1 MQLAQY
7 TYAGLLL
14 ATISIP
20 LALSFDKKVRFYT
33 NWKYIFPA
41 ILVTAVVFL
50 MWDVRFTEAEIWSF
64 NLDYVTGYGYMGL
77 PVEEWLFFLCIPYAS
92 LFIYEVLKTY
102 LPKFEWP
109 GVFYAIS
116 LGIIA
121 GSAALCYYNFN
132 HLYTFFNFLFLAVY
146 LAYTVF
152 RNKFMHHFTKF
163 YLTFLV
169 GLIPFLIV
177 NGILTGIPVVEY
189 NPAHIIGLR
198 IINIPVEDFGYFF
211 LLLLMNTT
219 IYEILKEGKYY

>member
-33 NWKYIFPA
+33 NWKYILPA
-41 ILVTAVVFL
+41 IMISAFVFL

-77 PVEEWLFFLCIPYAS
+77 PVEEWLFFICIPYAS
-92 LFIYEVLKTY
+92 LFLYEVLKSY
-102 LPKFEWP
+102 MPKFEIP
-109 GVFYAIS
+109 NVSYAIS
-116 LGIIA
+116 LVVIA
-121 GSAALCYYNFN
+121 GSAVLCYYNLTR
-132 HLYTFFNFLFLAVY
+132 LYTFFNFLFLAIY
-146 LAYTVF
+146 FGYTIF
-152 RNKFMHHFTKF
+152 RNKFKQHLTKF

-169 GLIPFLIV
+169 SLLPFLIV

-189 NPAHIIGLR
+189 NPEYILGLR
-198 IINIPVEDFGYFF
+198 IITIPVEDFGYFF

-219 IYEILKEGKYY
+219 IYEALKEGKYY